1 MAARRRPRRKQS
13 KMANPDH
20 LKTLKQ
26 GVDAWNAWR
35 AKEPL
40 VRPEISGADLIAAD
54 LRRAN
59 LSGADLLAVDL
70 SRADLSGANLERT
83 SLFDARLIEANLR
96 SANLN
101 SWNKDPV

>member
-1 MAARRRPRRKQS
+1 
-13 KMANPDH
+13 MANPDH

-40 VRPEISGADLIAAD
+40 V
-54 LRRAN
+54 
-59 LSGADLLAVDL
+59 SGADLLAVDL